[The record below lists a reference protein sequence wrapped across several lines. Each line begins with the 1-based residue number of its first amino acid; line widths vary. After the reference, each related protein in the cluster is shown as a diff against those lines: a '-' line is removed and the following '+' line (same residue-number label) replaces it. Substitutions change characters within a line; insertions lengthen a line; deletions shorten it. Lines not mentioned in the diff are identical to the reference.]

1 MKPIFSSN
9 GDHLSRLLLNQSTKL
24 VPTFKLL
31 FIKTRRTIERQTAA
45 ILLYL
50 PLQVLLSD
58 DKLSPG
64 SGHSHL

>member
-1 MKPIFSSN
+1 MEITY
-9 GDHLSRLLLNQSTKL
+9 LLLSQSTKL

-58 DKLSPG
+58 DKLSSG
-64 SGHSHL
+64 SGHLHL